1 MNYNK
6 IKMMNTFRSHV
17 FSYIC
22 LSILFVFV
30 TVSCEKSE
38 NKEVLVADFTFRIDA
53 SKPNYVTLIN
63 ATQGDY
69 DRISW
74 TYNDEEITGENI
86 DQVEIYFPLSGSYD
100 VVLHAYKD
108 NFESTITKQISI
120 AQDVP
125 DEPTELTLV
134 WSDEFNGS
142 SVNRDDW
149 NFETG
154 ATGWGNEELQNYT
167 DGDNAEVSNG
177 TLKIIARKENDD
189 KVAGS
194 YTSSR
199 ITSKKNF
206 LYGRLEAR
214 AKMPTGKGVWPA
226 FWMLGTNIYTAGYPA
241 CGEID
246 IMEYVGYEPDFVH
259 ASIHTTASIG
269 TSENSKT
276 ASLETAEEDFHIYGI
291 VWNEESIAFYLDD
304 PANVFYTYSP
314 ENKTAENWPFD
325 KHQFFILNLAV
336 GGTWGGYEGIDNS
349 IFPQNYEID
358 YVRVYQ

>member
-1 MNYNK
+1 M
-6 IKMMNTFRSHV
+6 FRSHIV
-17 FSYIC
+17 AYLF
-22 LSILFVFV
+22 LSILFVSV
-30 TVSCEKSE
+30 IVSCNKSDSVE
-38 NKEVLVADFTFRIDA
+38 ILVADFTYSIDVA
-53 SKPNYVTLIN
+53 KPNSVTLTNI
-63 ATQGDY
+63 TQGDY

-74 TYNDEEITGENI
+74 IYNSEDITGENI
-86 DQVEIYFPLSGSYD
+86 DQIEIYLPLAGSYD
-100 VVLHAYKD
+100 VVLYVYKGD
-108 NFESTITKQISI
+108 LETTVTKQVSI
-120 AQDVP
+120 AEDAP

-177 TLKIIARKENDD
+177 TLKIIARKVNDD

-214 AKMPTGKGVWPA
+214 AKVPTGDGVWPA
-226 FWMLGTNIYTAGYPA
+226 FWMLGTNIYTAGHPA

-246 IMEYVGYEPDFVH
+246 IMEYVGCEPDFVH
-259 ASIHTTASIG
+259 ASVHTTASAG
-269 TSENSKT
+269 TNEYNKT
-276 ASLETAEEDFHIYGI
+276 IKLETAEEEFHIYGI
-291 VWNEESIAFYLDD
+291 IWTETSIGFYIDD
-304 PANVFYTYSP
+304 PDNVFYTYSP
-314 ENKTAENWPFD
+314 ANKTDDNWPFN
-325 KHQFFILNLAV
+325 KNQFFILNLAV

-349 IFPQNYEID
+349 IFPQTYEID